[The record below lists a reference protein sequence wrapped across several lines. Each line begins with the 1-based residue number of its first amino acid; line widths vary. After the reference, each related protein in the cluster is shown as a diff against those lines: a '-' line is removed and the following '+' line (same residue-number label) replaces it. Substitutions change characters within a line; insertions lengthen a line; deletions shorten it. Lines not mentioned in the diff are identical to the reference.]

1 MAKRTI
7 IGVDLAK
14 NEFAVWATDGG
25 AKPRIKRKV
34 RRGQFLSLLRKQPKS
49 LVAMEACGSAHHW
62 ARQVKA
68 LGHEYK
74 LLPPQHVKGYQRG
87 QKNDYN
93 DAQAIAEA
101 CEHGHIRGTQV
112 KSVEQQDER
121 MLHKLRRSLDKERT
135 RLSNQLRS
143 LLMEY
148 GVFIPKG
155 VGALKRELPLALE
168 DAENELT
175 PRSRELLQR
184 QYRHFLDIEEEWNWY
199 TQQVEQAAKDNEV
212 CRRLEEIPG
221 IGWIN
226 GSVLKS
232 WMGDGRQFQ
241 RGRDASAALGLV
253 PRQHSTGGKERLY
266 GISKRGDAYVRAM
279 AIHGCRSVV
288 RHAEG
293 KTDPLS
299 RWIQRVKA
307 QRGHNKAVVALANKL
322 VRIAWVIV
330 ARDERYRPPQEQAA

>member
-1 MAKRTI
+1 MSQRTI

-25 AKPRIKRKV
+25 SKPRIRRKV
-34 RRGQFLSLLRKQPKS
+34 RRGQFLALLRKQPKS
-49 LVAMEACGSAHHW
+49 LVAMEACASAHYW
-62 ARQVKA
+62 ARQVRA
-68 LGHEYK
+68 LGHEVK
-74 LLPPQHVKGYQRG
+74 LLPPQYVKAYLWG

-101 CEHGHIRGTQV
+101 CEHARVRGV
-112 KSVEQQDER
+112 RIKGVEQQDEQ
-121 MLHKLRRSLDKERT
+121 MLHKLRRGLDKDRT
-135 RLSNQLRS
+135 RISNQLRS

-148 GVFIPKG
+148 GVFIPRGIG
-155 VGALKRELPLALE
+155 VLRRELPLILE

-175 PRSRELLQR
+175 PRSRELLHR
-184 QYRHFLDIEEEWNWY
+184 QYRRFLELDEELAWY
-199 TQQVEQAAKDNEV
+199 TRQVEQAAKEDEA

-253 PRQHSTGGKERLY
+253 PRQHSTGGKQRLL
-266 GISKRGDAYVRAM
+266 GITRKGDSYVRTM

-288 RHAEG
+288 LHAEG

-299 RWIQRVKA
+299 LWIQRIKA

-322 VRIAWVIV
+322 VRIAWVII
-330 ARDERYRPPQEQAA
+330 ARGERYRPPQEQMA